1 MYMLALTV
9 CDFFESVDCVVIPL
23 AAVKW
28 MNWLNICQ
36 KTFDGLIAEKMV
48 RQALLLVVE
57 QNIVTIFGGYVVV
70 FKFTRTVLV

>member
-1 MYMLALTV
+1 MLALTV

-28 MNWLNICQ
+28 MNWLNISQ

-48 RQALLLVVE
+48 RQALLLAVE